1 MRKIEER
8 RPNNNFAQGLLP
20 QQVSGQFFS
29 SKDCINFL
37 TLMASIVDKKKIQNY
52 ISTWNVK
59 NYVEKTTPDKSLKQ
73 AGFAPRDTLC

>member
-1 MRKIEER
+1 MTIAAPTHKMRKIEER

-37 TLMASIVDKKKIQNY
+37 TLMASIVDKQKY
-52 ISTWNVK
+52 
-59 NYVEKTTPDKSLKQ
+59 KTTFQ
-73 AGFAPRDTLC
+73 HEM